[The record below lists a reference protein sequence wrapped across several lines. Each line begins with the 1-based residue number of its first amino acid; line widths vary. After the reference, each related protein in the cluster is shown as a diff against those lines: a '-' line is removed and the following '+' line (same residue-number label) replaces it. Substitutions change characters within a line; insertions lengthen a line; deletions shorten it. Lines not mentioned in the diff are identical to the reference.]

1 MSKDK
6 KKKKKVNKKVDK
18 KNVEEKVSKK
28 TTAKVDKKAT
38 KKAPQEVVQKEL
50 KIPEVV
56 KGKDINDETGTR
68 FKAGSARQLAFEAI
82 VKAVKA
88 GKNAGDIRAE
98 LSQMRK
104 ENGNKYNMDAGYL
117 NFTIA
122 CHPEYFKYMS
132 DGTITLIKEPVIKK
146 SSAKVEKQEKVKEM
160 KKSAKKVEKIRK
172 EKKKKNK
179 KSE

>member
-6 KKKKKVNKKVDK
+6 KKKKKVDKKNVAKVDK
-18 KNVEEKVSKK
+18 KATSK
-28 TTAKVDKKAT
+28 KVDKKAT
-38 KKAPQEVVQKEL
+38 KKAPKEVVQKEL
-50 KIPEVV
+50 KIPDAV
-56 KGKDINDETGTR
+56 KGKDINPETGTR
-68 FKAGSARQLAFEAI
+68 FKAGSARQLAFETI

-122 CHPEYFKYMS
+122 SHPEYFKYMS

-146 SSAKVEKQEKVKEM
+146 SSAKVEKQAKVKEM
-160 KKSAKKVEKIRK
+160 KKSAKKVKKMRD
-172 EKKKKNK
+172 KKKKK

>member
-1 MSKDK
+1 MS

-18 KNVEEKVSKK
+18 NTEKVSKE

-38 KKAPQEVVQKEL
+38 KKAPKEVVQKEL
-50 KIPEVV
+50 KIPDAV
-56 KGKDINDETGTR
+56 KGKDIDETTGTR
-68 FKAGSARQLAFEAI
+68 YRAGSARQLAFETI
-82 VKAVKA
+82 LKAVKA
-88 GKNAGDIRAE
+88 GKNASDIRAE

-117 NFTIA
+117 NFVIA
-122 CHPEYFKYMS
+122 SHPEYFKYMS

-160 KKSAKKVEKIRK
+160 KKSAKKVKKMRD
-172 EKKKKNK
+172 KKKKKKKK
-179 KSE
+179 KSSE